1 MRQVG
6 IADNQ
11 PKATRFASYLVTQ
24 GIAAHAEQE
33 PEGWAVWVRDEDH
46 FDRAR
51 TEFQQFLEAPN
62 DTRYEGAEQK
72 AEAIVREQVRQQ
84 AEAKKHVVEM
94 RGKWNRPATRRA
106 PLTFTLLGLCVM
118 ISLFTGFGARN
129 NEYWQVLR
137 FNSENTPGG
146 LAGFSDIIHG
156 QVWRIVTPIF
166 GHSDPLHLLFNCYWL
181 FILGS
186 LIETFKGTLKLGLLV
201 LIAAIVS
208 NVLQAW
214 FVHPNFLGISG
225 VVCALFGYIW
235 MKSLYAPDEGMQ
247 LNSMTIYIFV
257 GYLFL
262 CLTGLFGE
270 RIANVAHFAGL
281 GVGIVAGYAP
291 VLLKPRHGA

>member
-46 FDRAR
+46 FDQAR
-51 TEFQQFLEAPN
+51 SEFQHFLETPN

-72 AEAIVREQVRQQ
+72 AEAIVRERVRQQ
-84 AEAKKHVVEM
+84 AEAKKNVVEV
-94 RGKWNRPATRRA
+94 RSQWNRPATRRA
-106 PLTFTLLGLCVM
+106 PLTFTLLGLCILV
-118 ISLFTGFGARN
+118 SLFTGFGK
-129 NEYWQVLR
+129 NEYWKELSFSTARNVD
-137 FNSENTPGG
+137 G
-146 LAGFSDIIHG
+146 LAGFADIKNG

-166 GHSDPLHLLFNCYWL
+166 GHGDALHLLFNCYWL

-186 LIETFKGTLKLGLLV
+186 LIENSKGTLKLGILV
-201 LIAAIVS
+201 LIGAVIS

-214 FVHPNFLGISG
+214 FEGPNFLGISG

-235 MKSLYAPDEGMQ
+235 MKSLYAPGEGMQ
-247 LNSMTIYIFV
+247 LNPMTIYIFV

-262 CLTGLFGE
+262 CLTGLFGD

-291 VLLKPRHGA
+291 ILLRPRTGT